1 MNRRLLPI
9 IVGLVACADEPTAPS
24 GLSNA
29 DGAPAQIVYV
39 VDAYAGGSRVLD
51 SLVLDSVGGTW
62 RRAVCGPIS
71 AVGMS
76 CGPTTTQVDQ
86 GVVAP
91 GIGGALFE
99 RARRADFRALRRD
112 YLRVGVTPPD
122 LTTHRLEIVQNEK
135 RQTVT
140 WQSGAEIPNVVSAL
154 VCRLEQARGWLGLC
168 AD

>member
-1 MNRRLLPI
+1 MKRRLLPL
-9 IVGLVACADEPTAPS
+9 VLGLLACSNDPTGPN
-24 GLSNA
+24 GLTDA

-51 SLVLDSVGGTW
+51 SLVIDSVAGTW

-71 AVGMS
+71 AVGAT
-76 CGPTTTQVDQ
+76 CGPTTTQSSQ

-91 GIGGALFE
+91 GSGVALFE

-112 YLRVGVTPPD
+112 YPRTGVTPPD

-140 WQSGAEIPNVVSAL
+140 WQSGVTIPGAL
-154 VCRLEQARGWLGLC
+154 SDLICRLEQARGGFVLC